1 MSVFNVSRI
10 CHLQTSREGVM
21 ITIELTRGKMQRHNS
36 QSLDSDRAA
45 VSVLTISWTC
55 NSAQQNRVVM
65 LY

>member
-1 MSVFNVSRI
+1 MFVFNVSRI

-21 ITIELTRGKMQRHNS
+21 ITIDLTRGKMHRHNS

-45 VSVLTISWTC
+45 FSVLNISWTR
-55 NSAQQNRVVM
+55 NSAQQNRAVM